1 MATVL
6 KSQQRQEAST
16 VTGLAGF
23 NLDDLAAGGRLQIE
37 QARREAELILA
48 QARKDATALR
58 EQAQQAGRQ
67 AGVAEGRADA
77 DRQIADAVKQQ
88 MDRRMKVMQQTVD
101 QLAVQQ
107 SQWLAEFAQTLTG
120 LALAAAER
128 IVQRRLQQEP
138 EIVLTWTEQALR
150 HARSARSL
158 VVAVHPETLAQ
169 QGNELE
175 ALLGAA
181 GLPEVARVEPDES
194 VERCGVVIR
203 QDGGAVDAQLTTQ
216 LQQLEAMLR

>member
-58 EQAQQAGRQ
+58 EQAQQVGRQ